1 MRRIT
6 VLLLVLC
13 LIFQATGCAK
23 VNSGSPE
30 KNITGQKEI
39 ARINR
44 YDSVI
49 PKNYKWFDY
58 KEKALLYDNIVFDED
73 ASGPYLPLIWQ
84 DKTNSTFGFA
94 AYVGDGRTGNN
105 GSQEAVATVAAV
117 LSATQWN
124 R

>member
-49 PKNYKWFDY
+49 PKIINGLIIRKRRFYTT
-58 KEKALLYDNIVFDED
+58 I
-73 ASGPYLPLIWQ
+73 SYLTRMRW
-84 DKTNSTFGFA
+84 
-94 AYVGDGRTGNN
+94 
-105 GSQEAVATVAAV
+105 V
-117 LSATQWN
+117 LTCP
-124 R
+124 